1 MTPIG
6 RNRRLPAGLLV
17 MVLLAVPAAAGRV
30 ASAAEIVN
38 ATAAGIAVDGFD
50 TVAYFELGRPTKG
63 RAELSIDY
71 KGVRWLF
78 ATPTHRNAFIA
89 DPERYAPKYN
99 GFCAVA
105 VSEGAAAEVDFVNGW
120 AIVDGALYM
129 NWSADVKRI
138 FLAELP
144 ERLPAS
150 RKNWPD
156 VHFDMQAGI
165 RQIARHADF
174 PEEGI
179 VHPQGV
185 PAIMDGPK

>member
-1 MTPIG
+1 MTSIG
-6 RNRRLPAGLLV
+6 RNQWLPAGLLV
-17 MVLLAVPAAAGRV
+17 IVLLT
-30 ASAAEIVN
+30 ASAIMGRAASDAEIVN

-50 TVAYFELGRPTKG
+50 TVAYIELGHPVKG
-63 RAELSIDY
+63 LADHSVVY

-78 ATPTHRNAFIA
+78 ATPEHRNAFAA

-120 AIVDGALYM
+120 TIVDGALFL
-129 NWSADVKRI
+129 NWSADVRHI
-138 FLAELP
+138 FLTELS

-150 RKNWPD
+150 RRNWPD
-156 VHFDMQAGI
+156 VHFDMRAGI

-179 VHPQGV
+179 VHPQAT
-185 PAIMDGPK
+185 PPISD

>member
-1 MTPIG
+1 MTSIG
-6 RNRRLPAGLLV
+6 RNRWLPAGLLV
-17 MVLLAVPAAAGRV
+17 MVLLIAPAATGR
-30 ASAAEIVN
+30 AATAAEIVN
-38 ATAAGIAVDGFD
+38 ATAAGIAIDGFD
-50 TVAYFELGRPTKG
+50 AVAYFELGHPVKG
-63 RAELSIDY
+63 RADLSVVY

-78 ATPTHRNAFIA
+78 ATPAHRNAFAA
-89 DPERYAPKYN
+89 DPERYAPRYK

-105 VSEGAAAEVDFVNGW
+105 VSEGAAAEVDFVDGW

-129 NWSADVKRI
+129 NWSAAVKRT
-138 FLAELP
+138 FLTELP

-156 VHFDMQAGI
+156 VHFDMEAGI

-185 PAIMDGPK
+185 PATLD

>member
-1 MTPIG
+1 MTSLG
-6 RNRRLPAGLLV
+6 KNQWLLAGHLV
-17 MVLLAVPAAAGRV
+17 IVLLTASVAVGWAA
-30 ASAAEIVN
+30 SPAEIVN

-50 TVAYFELGRPTKG
+50 TVAYFKLGHPVKGRP
-63 RAELSIDY
+63 EYSVVY
-71 KGVRWLF
+71 QGVRWLF
-78 ATPTHRNAFIA
+78 ATPEHRNTFAA

-120 AIVDGALYM
+120 TIVDGALFL
-129 NWSADVKRI
+129 NWSAAVKHI
-138 FLAELP
+138 FLAELS

-156 VHFDMQAGI
+156 VHFDMRAGI

-179 VHPQGV
+179 VYPQAA
-185 PAIMDGPK
+185 PPISD

>member
-1 MTPIG
+1 MTSIG
-6 RNRRLPAGLLV
+6 RNQRLPAGLLLI
-17 MVLLAVPAAAGRV
+17 VLLSASAAVGRA

-50 TVAYFELGRPTKG
+50 TVAYFELGHPVKG
-63 RAELSIDY
+63 RVDQSVVY

-78 ATPTHRNAFIA
+78 ATPEHRNAFAA

-120 AIVDGALYM
+120 TIVDGALFM
-129 NWSADVKRI
+129 NWSASVKRI
-138 FLAELP
+138 FLTELS

-150 RKNWPD
+150 RRKWPD
-156 VHFDMQAGI
+156 VHFDMRAGI
-165 RQIARHADF
+165 RQIARHAHF

-179 VHPQGV
+179 VHPQAAPPIG
-185 PAIMDGPK
+185 D

>member
-1 MTPIG
+1 MTTIG
-6 RNRRLPAGLLV
+6 RNQWLPAGLLV
-17 MVLLAVPAAAGRV
+17 LVLLTASMATGRA

-38 ATAAGIAVDGFD
+38 ATATGIAIDGFD
-50 TVAYFELGRPTKG
+50 AVAYFELGRPVKG
-63 RAELSIDY
+63 RADHSVVY

-78 ATPTHRNAFIA
+78 ANPAHRNAFAA

-99 GFCAVA
+99 AFCAVA
-105 VSEGAAAEVDFVNGW
+105 VSEGTAAEVDFVNGW

-129 NWSADVKRI
+129 NWSAAVKRI
-138 FLAELP
+138 FLTELP

-156 VHFDMQAGI
+156 LHFDMQAGI
-165 RQIARHADF
+165 RQIARHAYF

-179 VHPQGV
+179 VHPQAAPLFG
-185 PAIMDGPK
+185 D

>member
-6 RNRRLPAGLLV
+6 RNRWLPAGLLV
-17 MVLLAVPAAAGRV
+17 MVLLAASVAVGRA

-38 ATAAGIAVDGFD
+38 ATAAGIAIDGFD

-63 RAELSIDY
+63 RAELSVDY

-78 ATPTHRNAFIA
+78 ETPTHRNAFIA

-120 AIVDGALYM
+120 AIVDGALFL
-129 NWSADVKRI
+129 NWSTAVKHT
-138 FLAELP
+138 FLTELS

-150 RKNWPD
+150 RRNWPD
-156 VHFDMQAGI
+156 VHFDMRAGI

-179 VHPQGV
+179 VHPQAA
-185 PAIMDGPK
+185 PPISD

>member
-6 RNRRLPAGLLV
+6 RIGWFPAGLLV
-17 MVLLAVPAAAGRV
+17 MVLLAVPAAAGRAV
-30 ASAAEIVN
+30 SAAEIVN

-50 TVAYFELGRPTKG
+50 TVAYFELGHPVKG
-63 RAELSIDY
+63 RAEHSVVY

-78 ATPTHRNAFIA
+78 ATPEHRNAFA
-89 DPERYAPKYN
+89 AEPERYAPKYN

-105 VSEGAAAEVDFVNGW
+105 VSEGTAAEVDFVNGW
-120 AIVDGALYM
+120 AIVDDELFM
-129 NWSADVKRI
+129 NWSAAVKRI

-156 VHFDMQAGI
+156 VHFDMKAGI

-179 VHPQGV
+179 VHPQSAPPTGN
-185 PAIMDGPK
+185 

>member
-1 MTPIG
+1 MTSIG
-6 RNRRLPAGLLV
+6 RNRWLPAGLLV
-17 MVLLAVPAAAGRV
+17 LVLLAASAAVGRA

-38 ATAAGIAVDGFD
+38 TTAAGIAVDGFD
-50 TVAYFELGRPTKG
+50 TVAYFELGRPVKG
-63 RAELSIDY
+63 RAEHSVDH

-78 ATPTHRNAFIA
+78 ATPAHRNAFAA

-105 VSEGAAAEVDFVNGW
+105 VSEGAAAEVDFINGW

-129 NWSADVKRI
+129 NWSAAVKRI
-138 FLAELP
+138 FLTELP

-150 RKNWPD
+150 QKNWPD
-156 VHFDMQAGI
+156 VHFDMKAGI

-185 PAIMDGPK
+185 PTTVD